1 MVVYTGFTVFVYRPF
16 ERTITMQKDSAG
28 FIGFI
33 FKDGKIKSLVKDS
46 SAARNGVLTEH
57 QLIEVNGQN
66 VVGVKV
72 GITVHLNFYVVGSL
86 LNNDLSFS
94 SIISFC
100 ACFIFHSQSLFI

>member
-1 MVVYTGFTVFVYRPF
+1 
-16 ERTITMQKDSAG
+16 MQKDSAG

-57 QLIEVNGQN
+57 HLIEVNGQN

-72 GITVHLNFYVVGSL
+72 SKKIT
-86 LNNDLSFS
+86 
-94 SIISFC
+94 
-100 ACFIFHSQSLFI
+100 

>member
-1 MVVYTGFTVFVYRPF
+1 
-16 ERTITMQKDSAG
+16 MQKDSAG
-28 FIGFI
+28 FIGFV

-72 GITVHLNFYVVGSL
+72 REYMSSFIARVVYVFFEHVLHNIHMDFLYRMFFAGFIFWEQILYSRYITVNTL
-86 LNNDLSFS
+86 L
-94 SIISFC
+94 
-100 ACFIFHSQSLFI
+100 

>member
-1 MVVYTGFTVFVYRPF
+1 
-16 ERTITMQKDSAG
+16 MQKDSGG
-28 FIGFI
+28 FIGFV

-72 GITVHLNFYVVGSL
+72 R
-86 LNNDLSFS
+86 
-94 SIISFC
+94 
-100 ACFIFHSQSLFI
+100 ASQ

>member
-1 MVVYTGFTVFVYRPF
+1 
-16 ERTITMQKDSAG
+16 MQKDSAG

-72 GITVHLNFYVVGSL
+72 GIAAHFYFYEVGSL
-86 LNNDLSFS
+86 LNIDLSFS
-94 SIISFC
+94 SIILC
-100 ACFIFHSQSLFI
+100 LFHIS

>member
-1 MVVYTGFTVFVYRPF
+1 MINNPPNNSDQNKMCTHQYICLVHLFFIIFRPF

-57 QLIEVNGQN
+57 HLIEVNGQN

-72 GITVHLNFYVVGSL
+72 SKKIT
-86 LNNDLSFS
+86 
-94 SIISFC
+94 
-100 ACFIFHSQSLFI
+100 